1 MVVGDINQSGSWGK
15 CRGLPVLGAGG
26 CRAQAPYH
34 FSRDRLLLLNVLK
47 LTGLQV
53 HPTARRNGSEDARRQ
68 DFSRRA
74 IYDVDI
80 AVTIRMYQNLPG
92 LSVNRKIEKDVF
104 VYSVIVVKIVRAEL
118 VKPHRLARVGIAR
131 EDAGR
136 KFIVT
141 RTSLRVPRSW
151 VRGAVVNQIELR
163 VIRNPAP
170 HATAA
175 NFPCVGR
182 PTLHAQVLA
191 SILRVEWFESRAD
204 QNIFIRP
211 RAIGFPGDLA
221 ALFVERCQ
229 PTPNPEFTST
239 VSNEDFSFYNKRS
252 HGQALALVD
261 VSNTRFPYLLAGG
274 RVNGYCLIV
283 ERVVLYFP
291 IVIGSASIDHVTA
304 CNSL

>member
-141 RTSLRVPRSW
+141 RTSLRVPRCW
-151 VRGAVVNQIELR
+151 VRVVVVNQIELR
-163 VIRNPAP
+163 VIRNLAVL
-170 HATAA
+170 ATAA
-175 NFPCVGR
+175 NFQCVRR
-182 PTLHAQVLA
+182 PNLHGPILA
-191 SILRVEWFESRAD
+191 SILSVDWSDSR
-204 QNIFIRP
+204 P
-211 RAIGFPGDLA
+211 P
-221 ALFVERCQ
+221 
-229 PTPNPEFTST
+229 PHTFTCT
-239 VSNEDFSFYNKRS
+239 
-252 HGQALALVD
+252 
-261 VSNTRFPYLLAGG
+261 
-274 RVNGYCLIV
+274 
-283 ERVVLYFP
+283 
-291 IVIGSASIDHVTA
+291 SA
-304 CNSL
+304 